1 MRILIAIAVAAS
13 VTAPGM
19 RIANSGDA
27 VLIGSTSAGENGRDG
42 ARPLRL
48 ANGAPSASERVPN
61 RAPSAS
67 DGPGTGLQ
75 APALALGARSAPA
88 DAADAATRP
97 AVRFEAV
104 DVCVDAGDTPLAA
117 YQFEL
122 AAEVGEI
129 TIVGVEGGEH
139 AAFKERP
146 PYYDPAARMNNR
158 IIIAAFN
165 TGQDLPTG
173 KTRVARIHL
182 QVGRETEPK
191 YVVKLHT
198 AASADGKRIPATV
211 TVCAISG
218 E

>member
-1 MRILIAIAVAAS
+1 MRILIAIGVAAS
-13 VTAPGM
+13 VTAP
-19 RIANSGDA
+19 
-27 VLIGSTSAGENGRDG
+27 
-42 ARPLRL
+42 
-48 ANGAPSASERVPN
+48 
-61 RAPSAS
+61 
-67 DGPGTGLQ
+67 
-75 APALALGARSAPA
+75 
-88 DAADAATRP
+88 DAATRP
-97 AVRFEAV
+97 AVRFAAV

-139 AAFKERP
+139 AAFKEP
-146 PYYDPAARMNNR
+146 PYYDPAALMNNR

-165 TGQDLPTG
+165 TGKDLPTG

-182 QVGRETEPK
+182 QVGGETEPK

-211 TVCAISG
+211 TVCAIRG
-218 E
+218 ERDVAQQRPLSTGGQRKCQSDRQCC